1 LGSLLAYGISLVIF
15 HHVYPIAAK
24 AYDDLCS
31 NEGMTFGEPYSV
43 SELGIAIV
51 IFAVPLFLGHR
62 DALIAANLIISLV
75 TILGASSLLYTTGDT
90 PYECFTSMGTYEDH
104 TSGLDGFGFWLV
116 IAAFFSYVFLLIDLA
131 IWSVKRLVG
140 FWTNA

>member
-1 LGSLLAYGISLVIF
+1 
-15 HHVYPIAAK
+15 
-24 AYDDLCS
+24 
-31 NEGMTFGEPYSV
+31 MTFGEPYSV

-131 IWSVKRLVG
+131 IWSVKSWSDSGRTPSRGGEGSQAVILGGSVLV
-140 FWTNA
+140 